1 MTGSQH
7 GLPNEL
13 RGSKSTHLRSPTSR
27 QRRPQSGTPWPSRG
41 SSKGKCDNAHVG
53 QCVGVQGRPRPRRS
67 SIGPAVMAVGLNT
80 DVIAGIMA
88 ARVADSVMTSGAALS
103 ADGDSDTAPSTRDT

>member
-1 MTGSQH
+1 
-7 GLPNEL
+7 
-13 RGSKSTHLRSPTSR
+13 
-27 QRRPQSGTPWPSRG
+27 
-41 SSKGKCDNAHVG
+41 
-53 QCVGVQGRPRPRRS
+53 
-67 SIGPAVMAVGLNT
+67 MAVGLNT